1 MIRVLYLFYILIWWI
16 LCLYGWRSGIKIS
29 QVSSQWRNLNE
40 FSYRSISTVRN
51 IIRFGGSNPIL
62 QDVAHAPDSSQ
73 DIPTSWS
80 EPGPAAALGNQFSEA
95 L

>member
-1 MIRVLYLFYILIWWI
+1 MIEDALKFYKSIYNDVI
-16 LCLYGWRSGIKIS
+16 Y
-29 QVSSQWRNLNE
+29 E
-40 FSYRSISTVRN
+40 FYYRSIFMVRN
-51 IIRFGGSNPIL
+51 IIRFEELNQIL

-73 DIPTSWS
+73 DIPTSWL